1 MMYAFKRFLNKRKLM
16 LCVEKKQKLWYLIG
30 GRKRARKYGNG
41 ERNGLKRYRN
51 IRI

>member
-16 LCVEKKQKLWYLIG
+16 LCRKKQKLWYLIG